1 MAQHICDHR
10 VGRRA
15 RRRLAGDRR
24 GAMLAFVAV
33 TMVGLFGFMA
43 LTLDLGSGNRNRRV
57 AQAAAD
63 AGAMG
68 GAWEIFRLQ
77 SSDTVIASSQNEAVR
92 NFAARDSLSVF
103 YPPATGPHAG
113 DLMYVEVL
121 VYKRVPS
128 IFGKLLSFSDMNVR
142 ARAVAGVGSYTLN
155 CIISLEP
162 TAPSAIEV
170 ENGGE
175 IDTNC
180 GIAINSSSP
189 NALDVN
195 QSGNIDTGGQSIGI
209 TGGWTGNKTPVPE
222 PGTGVTPT
230 VNPLAGITMPTVP
243 PCTTTGLLTI
253 TTDTVLSPGTYCGG
267 IDISTKQATLQ
278 PGTYFISGGGIN
290 IANGGTII
298 GTGVTLIS
306 TPNGSYGPPV
316 FYFGQG
322 CKMKLSAPIGTGD
335 PWKGILMYG
344 DPAGGSLTHTFA
356 CSSDDDPELTGAL
369 YFPTQSV
376 YFIGS
381 NSGTTVQGTVIA
393 ASVQVKGKL
402 NVISDTSGNTA
413 TLRPSLVE

>member
-1 MAQHICDHR
+1 MGQHICDQA
-10 VGRRA
+10 VKPPI
-15 RRRLAGDRR
+15 RRRLGGNRR

-33 TMVGLFGFMA
+33 TTVGLFGFMA

-77 SSDTVIASSQNEAVR
+77 SSDTIIASSQNEAVR
-92 NFAARDSLSVF
+92 NFAARDSLRVF
-103 YPPATGPHAG
+103 YPPSTGPYAG
-113 DLMYVEVL
+113 NPQYVEVL
-121 VYKRVPS
+121 VYKKVPS
-128 IFGKLLSFSDMNVR
+128 IFGKMLSFSDMNVR

-180 GIAINSSSP
+180 GIAINSSNP

-195 QSGNIDTGGQSIGI
+195 QSGTMDTGGQSIGI

-222 PGTGVTPT
+222 PGTGVAPV

-253 TTDTVLSPGTYCGG
+253 TKDTVLTPGTYCGG

-278 PGTYFISGGGIN
+278 PGTYFIAGGGIN

-298 GTGVTLIS
+298 GTGVTLINTVDGAYS
-306 TPNGSYGPPV
+306 PAP

-322 CKMKLSAPIGTGD
+322 CKMKLSAPTSGD
-335 PWKGILMYG
+335 WKGVLMYG
-344 DPAGGSLTHTFA
+344 DPAGGALTHTIA

-402 NVISDTSGNTA
+402 NVVSETSGNTA
-413 TLRPSLVE
+413 VLRPSLVE